1 MSETISLDIDEFNL
15 KMDELKSG
23 VDQVKEVISKS
34 ETLDKTNI
42 DPFVENLSIMIE
54 SLELLERYKSMV
66 VSEDIP
72 FMKKKV
78 NDLVEQDEKLSVQTI
93 DSKDGPQ
100 PAHV

>member
-78 NDLVEQDEKLSVQTI
+78 NDLVEQDEKLSVQII
-93 DSKDGPQ
+93 DSKDGSQ